1 MTNCKRRNPFE
12 DMPASK
18 LHCKFSTPNTYHDND
33 IIMINKAFERE
44 LEKVLE
50 MKFLHYIDQFFC
62 DDSSE
67 YDSD

>member
-18 LHCKFSTPNTYHDND
+18 LHCKFSIEPTYHDND
-33 IIMINKAFERE
+33 IIMINKSFEKE
-44 LEKVLE
+44 LERVLK
-50 MKFLHYIDQFFC
+50 MKFLDYIEY